1 MPFVMVYNNTH
12 KRSCITQLTC
22 FAWFVGVS
30 VSLSAA
36 ECARAY
42 GLATSPSAK
51 SYKYLAI
58 CSTLSNLRPFRTP
71 LLSLSPY
78 SSPLLSAT
86 ITTAAYYLLS
96 HSLFFHLFSQI
107 NTFLYFYSFVK
118 KNKIKNTL
126 PHLFLSSFL
135 SCSGHCGDPLS
146 HFY

>member
-1 MPFVMVYNNTH
+1 MAFVMVYNNTH

-22 FAWFVGVS
+22 FVWFVDVS
-30 VSLSAA
+30 VPLSAVD
-36 ECARAY
+36 CIRAY

-58 CSTLSNLRPFRTP
+58 CSLLSNLRPFRAP

-86 ITTAAYYLLS
+86 ITTAVFYLLS
-96 HSLFFHLFSQI
+96 HSPFLHLSPQI

-118 KNKIKNTL
+118 
-126 PHLFLSSFL
+126 
-135 SCSGHCGDPLS
+135 
-146 HFY
+146 